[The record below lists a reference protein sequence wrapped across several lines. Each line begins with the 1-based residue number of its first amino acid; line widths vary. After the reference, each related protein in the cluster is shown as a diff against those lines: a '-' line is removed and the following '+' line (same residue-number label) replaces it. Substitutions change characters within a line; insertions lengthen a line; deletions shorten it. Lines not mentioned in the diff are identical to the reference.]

1 MVKRRA
7 ASPDP
12 DRAQKRA
19 SLAALAMKASSSSLR
34 YEQQGSFLNI
44 FTPSGRIKRNS
55 TINLRSSS
63 SRPLLKHAPIESGLT
78 LAGRNLQTH
87 SDHDVASIK
96 ELLLCPTSLAIMKSS
111 WIFRFTVNCTPQ
123 LGPPLPTHVE
133 NMLYEKY
140 LGPRVSPRP
149 EALPYVHLGSTAL
162 GFRLNFYLVLP
173 YASHA
178 PGHSGTG
185 NMCYTE
191 LQAVYDRCIRP
202 ALQTAYPQRGRW
214 ASWIDAKNESH
225 LKPLKSRRK
234 STRSEAQEERM
245 HCEGLQTLWD
255 AIEVFCEHQAIAH
268 IMRGKILIAYGH
280 AEVHDWQPD
289 WRPTWAQFSQLWN
302 DAINPVHV
310 GPGTKFNLEMQL
322 GFDELDIL
330 KDFPEIPSRPRTPSA
345 RSSLSYDRL
354 PRGLMTPMGPRNSSS
369 ASELSSPPMTAP
381 PRIPLPPVPMR
392 VEGSISLLKRING
405 TRRVS
410 SRHSIRCVDPSLTD
424 LSEMQEM
431 NEEE

>member
-7 ASPDP
+7 GSPDI
-12 DRAQKRA
+12 DRAQKRK

-34 YEQQGSFLNI
+34 YEQQGSFLDI
-44 FTPSGRIKRNS
+44 FTASGRLKRNS
-55 TINLRSSS
+55 TLSLRSS
-63 SRPLLKHAPIESGLT
+63 SRPLLKQAPIEPGLT
-78 LAGRNLQTH
+78 LAGRSLQTH
-87 SDHDVASIK
+87 VDHDVASIK
-96 ELLLCPTSLAIMKSS
+96 ELLLFPTSLAIMKSS

-123 LGPPLPTHVE
+123 LGPPLPRHVE
-133 NMLYEKY
+133 DMLYEKY
-140 LGPRVSPRP
+140 LGPRMNPRP
-149 EALPYVHLGSTAL
+149 EALPYIHLGSTAL

-191 LQAVYDRCIRP
+191 LQAVYDLCIRP
-202 ALQTAYPQRGRW
+202 ALETAYPKRGRW
-214 ASWIDAKNESH
+214 PSWIEAKNESH

-245 HCEGLQTLWD
+245 HCGGLQTFWD

-268 IMRGKILIAYGH
+268 IMRGKHLVAYGDVD
-280 AEVHDWQPD
+280 VHDWQSD
-289 WRPTWAQFSQLWN
+289 WQPTWAQFSQLWN

-310 GPGTKFNLEMQL
+310 GPGTKLNLEMQL

-345 RSSLSYDRL
+345 RSSLSCDRL
-354 PRGLMTPMGPRNSSS
+354 PRVPMTPTGPRNCMSV
-369 ASELSSPPMTAP
+369 ADLYSPPMTAP
-381 PRIPLPPVPMR
+381 PRVPLPPVPTLMR
-392 VEGSISLLKRING
+392 AESSISLPKRVS

-424 LSEMQEM
+424 LSEM
-431 NEEE
+431 NEGE